1 MWNFIEQVNEKD
13 RQKKVN
19 QASGIEQDM
28 NQDTVMSMHY
38 GLSDYGRMRYMLQMA
53 DLLKIK
59 KKFETQI
66 TEEPANKEKYQ
77 KEIDKSQA
85 KAKDILKQM
94 ETYAQKTKS
103 CGVIAYAQFQ
113 SMNGRDKFLQAI
125 KKTGWCARMCSKK
138 HDYKYMKTKWWPE
151 VHRGPEPTVIIWQNL

>member
-1 MWNFIEQVNEKD
+1 
-13 RQKKVN
+13 
-19 QASGIEQDM
+19 
-28 NQDTVMSMHY
+28 MHY

-66 TEEPANKEKYQ
+66 IEEPANKEKYQ

-94 ETYAQKTKS
+94 ETYA
-103 CGVIAYAQFQ
+103 
-113 SMNGRDKFLQAI
+113 
-125 KKTGWCARMCSKK
+125 
-138 HDYKYMKTKWWPE
+138 
-151 VHRGPEPTVIIWQNL
+151 

>member
-1 MWNFIEQVNEKD
+1 
-13 RQKKVN
+13 
-19 QASGIEQDM
+19 
-28 NQDTVMSMHY
+28 
-38 GLSDYGRMRYMLQMA
+38 MA

-59 KKFETQI
+59 KKFETLI

-103 CGVIAYAQFQ
+103 CGVISYAQFQ

-138 HDYKYMKTKWWPE
+138 HDYKFMKTKWWPE
-151 VHRGPEPTVIIWQNL
+151 VHRGPEPTVIIW